1 MIDSDMR
8 TSREDAQPHAL
19 LRVRAQWGE
28 LYAMNLTLT
37 EDEAR
42 RYGREATTV
51 MVTAVF
57 LWSDAQ
63 QLENFR
69 QFISITQGDPNSPFR
84 RLIQDMWARKV
95 TVLELAAEQLRDRL
109 RRHRRAGFVAVNP
122 GPEQTLQKI
131 DDFLAELA

>member
-1 MIDSDMR
+1 M
-8 TSREDAQPHAL
+8 PYYAL
-19 LRVRAQWGE
+19 ERGEGE

-57 LWSDAQ
+57 LWRDAQ

-95 TVLELAAEQLRDRL
+95 NVLELAAEQLEDRL
-109 RRHRRAGFVAVNP
+109 RQHRRAGFVAVNP
-122 GPEQTLQKI
+122 GPEQSVQKI
-131 DDFLAELA
+131 EDFLA

>member
-1 MIDSDMR
+1 MPYYVLERSG
-8 TSREDAQPHAL
+8 E
-19 LRVRAQWGE
+19 E

-42 RYGREATTV
+42 RYGREETTV

-69 QFISITQGDPNSPFR
+69 QFISLAQGDPNSPFR
-84 RLIQDMWARKV
+84 RLIQDMWTRKV
-95 TVLELAAEQLRDRL
+95 TVLELAAEQLGHRL
-109 RRHRRAGFVAVNP
+109 RWHPRAGFVAINP

-131 DDFLAELA
+131 GDFLTELG

>member
-1 MIDSDMR
+1 M
-8 TSREDAQPHAL
+8 PYYAL
-19 LRVRAQWGE
+19 ERGEGE

-42 RYGREATTV
+42 RHGREATTV

-63 QLENFR
+63 QLEKFR
-69 QFISITQGDPNSPFR
+69 QFISLTQGDLNSPFR

-95 TVLELAAEQLRDRL
+95 NVLELAAEQLRDRL

-131 DDFLAELA
+131 DDFVAELA

>member
-1 MIDSDMR
+1 MPYYVLERSG
-8 TSREDAQPHAL
+8 
-19 LRVRAQWGE
+19 GE

-57 LWSDAQ
+57 VWRDAQ

-84 RLIQDMWARKV
+84 RLVQDVWARKV
-95 TVLELAAEQLRDRL
+95 NALELAAEPLGHRL
-109 RRHRRAGFVAVNP
+109 HWHPRAGFVAINP

-131 DDFLAELA
+131 GDFLAELGLRPWALGA

>member
-1 MIDSDMR
+1 
-8 TSREDAQPHAL
+8 
-19 LRVRAQWGE
+19 
-28 LYAMNLTLT
+28 MNLTLT

-57 LWSDAQ
+57 LWRDAQ

-84 RLIQDMWARKV
+84 RLVHDVWARKV
-95 TVLELAAEQLRDRL
+95 NALELGAEPLGHRL
-109 RRHRRAGFVAVNP
+109 RWHPRAGFVAINP

-131 DDFLAELA
+131 GDFLAELG

>member
-1 MIDSDMR
+1 MPYYVLERSG
-8 TSREDAQPHAL
+8 
-19 LRVRAQWGE
+19 GE

-37 EDEAR
+37 EEEAR

-57 LWSDAQ
+57 VWTDAQ
-63 QLENFR
+63 QIENFR

-84 RLIQDMWARKV
+84 RLVQDVWARKV
-95 TVLELAAEQLRDRL
+95 NALELGAEPLGHRL
-109 RRHRRAGFVAVNP
+109 RWHPRAGFVAINP

-131 DDFLAELA
+131 DDFVAELA

>member
-1 MIDSDMR
+1 M
-8 TSREDAQPHAL
+8 PYYAL
-19 LRVRAQWGE
+19 ERSGGE

-84 RLIQDMWARKV
+84 RLVHDVWARKV
-95 TVLELAAEQLRDRL
+95 NALELGAEPLGRRL
-109 RRHRRAGFVAVNP
+109 RWHPRAGFVAINP

-131 DDFLAELA
+131 GDFLAELG

>member
-1 MIDSDMR
+1 MPYYVLERSG
-8 TSREDAQPHAL
+8 
-19 LRVRAQWGE
+19 GE

-37 EDEAR
+37 EEEAR

-57 LWSDAQ
+57 VWTDAQ
-63 QLENFR
+63 QIENFR

-84 RLIQDMWARKV
+84 RLIQDMWSRKV
-95 TVLELAAEQLRDRL
+95 NVLELAAEQLGDQL
-109 RRHRRAGFVAVNP
+109 RRHPRAGFVAINP

-131 DDFLAELA
+131 GDFLAELG

>member
-1 MIDSDMR
+1 MPYYVLERSG
-8 TSREDAQPHAL
+8 
-19 LRVRAQWGE
+19 GE

-37 EDEAR
+37 EEEAQ

-57 LWSDAQ
+57 VWTDAQ
-63 QLENFR
+63 QIENFR

-95 TVLELAAEQLRDRL
+95 NVLELAAEQLGDRL

-131 DDFLAELA
+131 DDFVAELA

>member
-1 MIDSDMR
+1 M
-8 TSREDAQPHAL
+8 PYYAL
-19 LRVRAQWGE
+19 ERGEGE

-37 EDEAR
+37 KDEAR
-42 RYGREATTV
+42 RHGREEITV

-57 LWSDAQ
+57 LWTDAQ

-69 QFISITQGDPNSPFR
+69 QFISLTQGDLNSPFR

-95 TVLELAAEQLRDRL
+95 TVLELAAEQLGYRL
-109 RRHRRAGFVAVNP
+109 RRHPRAGFVAINP

-131 DDFLAELA
+131 DDFLAELT

>member
-1 MIDSDMR
+1 MPYYVLERSG
-8 TSREDAQPHAL
+8 E
-19 LRVRAQWGE
+19 E

-42 RYGREATTV
+42 RYGREETTV

-69 QFISITQGDPNSPFR
+69 QFISLTQGDPNSPFR
-84 RLIQDMWARKV
+84 RLIRDMRAGKV
-95 TVLELAAEQLRDRL
+95 NILELAAEQLGDRL

-122 GPEQTLQKI
+122 GPDQTLQKI
-131 DDFLAELA
+131 DDFLVEFS